1 MKKRTGKRRGLA
13 IFLTIGAVFFILFI
27 VLPLLFGLFDGS
39 QFGNVAVIP
48 LEGIITGNGANML
61 GQATISSQ
69 DIVQFIAE
77 AEENPQI
84 EAIVLDINSPGGS
97 AVASD
102 EIASAVKKAEKPVVA
117 LIREVGAS
125 GGYWVASA
133 ADYIITNR
141 MSITGSIGVI
151 SSYLEFS
158 GLMEEYGIGYER
170 LVSGERKDLGIPYK
184 KLTDDEKQL
193 FQWKLDRIHQFFI
206 EEIAQNR
213 NMEQQDVE
221 ELATGEFFLGVE
233 ALSLGLVDALGD
245 QAAVEDYLKQTY
257 GLESVDY
264 VSYQRQR
271 SFWELLA
278 GVFSEASF
286 SIGQGAAATLL
297 QTPQGIFLT

>member
-1 MKKRTGKRRGLA
+1 M
-13 IFLTIGAVFFILFI
+13 
-27 VLPLLFGLFDGS
+27 
-39 QFGNVAVIP
+39 
-48 LEGIITGNGANML
+48 
-61 GQATISSQ
+61 
-69 DIVQFIAE
+69 
-77 AEENPQI
+77 
-84 EAIVLDINSPGGS
+84 
-97 AVASD
+97 
-102 EIASAVKKAEKPVVA
+102 
-117 LIREVGAS
+117 
-125 GGYWVASA
+125 ASA
-133 ADYIITNR
+133 ADYVIVNR

-158 GLMEEYGIGYER
+158 GLMEKYGVGYER

-184 KLTDDEKQL
+184 KLTGEEKQL
-193 FQWKLDRIHQFFI
+193 FQRKLDRIHQFFI
-206 EEIAQNR
+206 EEIASNR
-213 NMEQQDVE
+213 RMEQKEVE
-221 ELATGEFFLGVE
+221 KIATGEFFLGVE

-257 GLESVDY
+257 GLESVDF